1 MWRELLSTKGPYRLA
16 PEFQHLKTAE
26 EWMKMSVKE
35 KRDYLKKISPLMQ
48 TAVDEETELRMDE
61 GV

>member
-1 MWRELLSTKGPYRLA
+1 MKGPYRLA

-35 KRDYLKKISPLMQ
+35 KRDYLKKISPLTQ